1 MKIRIITDSASD
13 MPAVHRPEVAVLS
26 MTVTFGA
33 EEFQDGINL
42 THHQFYEKL
51 IEGEDLP
58 TTSQI
63 SPSQFEEVFQAAV
76 DAGET
81 VVAVVL
87 SAKLSGTY
95 QSACIAAEEFP
106 GQVFVVDSANATLGE
121 LVLVERA
128 VELMDQG
135 LDAAAIAAR
144 LEEEKKEV
152 RLVGLLDTLD
162 AAGNYFPDAAVE
174 MHAGITDNAPC
185 VDFATS
191 LLNTPTVGQAS
202 QNPPENDGPSA
213 EADPSVHVNHFVSA
227 TPRYDDT
234 KFVETERNRAG
245 FIRTPE
251 NPVLALEIIQ
261 GYFSGSGSTG
271 FKWVTGAST
280 IDKGSSRMMRYKIVL
295 SNLSDQQMAAL
306 NYVGE
311 QDYCANPQISQILPY
326 VEGFGAAQDMNDKKL
341 KYVAYDDLFTTK
353 ESPDPNNPGQNITE
367 TVYKKEYEHF
377 NWDYVSTRKGN
388 KPHSNIDNSQ
398 VLWTYYVADMTDFLE
413 VEDVVRSNAS
423 SMPRMNTPGPL
434 NGDGPAF
441 KVADKAASV
450 DAGILGYH
458 MYRGGQ
464 EFKSGDGIVTKGG
477 DNTIANIGVLAR
489 EGMQQ
494 TDKTILEIM
503 TQRGDC

>member
-63 SPSQFEEVFQAAV
+63 SPSQFEEVFRAAV

-152 RLVGLLDTLD
+152 RLVGLLDTLEYLKRGGRVSASVALVGGLLAIKPVVAVQD
-162 AAGNYFPDAAVE
+162 GEVVLLGKARGSKNGNNLLVQE
-174 MHAGITDNAPC
+174 IQKSGG
-185 VDFATS
+185 VDFGRPYRLGYTGLDDS
-191 LLNTPTVGQAS
+191 LLRKYIEDSSALWSGHTDALPICTVGGTIGTHV
-202 QNPPENDGPSA
+202 GP
-213 EADPSVHVNHFVSA
+213 
-227 TPRYDDT
+227 
-234 KFVETERNRAG
+234 
-245 FIRTPE
+245 
-251 NPVLALEIIQ
+251 
-261 GYFSGSGSTG
+261 
-271 FKWVTGAST
+271 GA
-280 IDKGSSRMMRYKIVL
+280 V
-295 SNLSDQQMAAL
+295 AA
-306 NYVGE
+306 
-311 QDYCANPQISQILPY
+311 A
-326 VEGFGAAQDMNDKKL
+326 F
-341 KYVAYDDLFTTK
+341 F
-353 ESPDPNNPGQNITE
+353 
-367 TVYKKEYEHF
+367 
-377 NWDYVSTRKGN
+377 RKG
-388 KPHSNIDNSQ
+388 
-398 VLWTYYVADMTDFLE
+398 
-413 VEDVVRSNAS
+413 
-423 SMPRMNTPGPL
+423 
-434 NGDGPAF
+434 
-441 KVADKAASV
+441 
-450 DAGILGYH
+450 
-458 MYRGGQ
+458 
-464 EFKSGDGIVTKGG
+464 
-477 DNTIANIGVLAR
+477 
-489 EGMQQ
+489 
-494 TDKTILEIM
+494 
-503 TQRGDC
+503 

>member
-63 SPSQFEEVFQAAV
+63 SPSQFEEVFRAAV

-152 RLVGLLDTLD
+152 CLVGLLDTLEYLKRGGRVSASVALVGGLLAIKPVVAVQD
-162 AAGNYFPDAAVE
+162 GEVVVLGKARGSKNGNNLLVQE
-174 MHAGITDNAPC
+174 IQRSGG
-185 VDFATS
+185 VDFGRPYRLGYTGLDDS
-191 LLNTPTVGQAS
+191 LLRKYIEDSSALWSGHTDALPICTVGGTIGTHV
-202 QNPPENDGPSA
+202 GPGAVA
-213 EADPSVHVNHFVSA
+213 EAF
-227 TPRYDDT
+227 
-234 KFVETERNRAG
+234 F
-245 FIRTPE
+245 
-251 NPVLALEIIQ
+251 
-261 GYFSGSGSTG
+261 
-271 FKWVTGAST
+271 
-280 IDKGSSRMMRYKIVL
+280 
-295 SNLSDQQMAAL
+295 
-306 NYVGE
+306 
-311 QDYCANPQISQILPY
+311 
-326 VEGFGAAQDMNDKKL
+326 
-341 KYVAYDDLFTTK
+341 
-353 ESPDPNNPGQNITE
+353 
-367 TVYKKEYEHF
+367 
-377 NWDYVSTRKGN
+377 RKG
-388 KPHSNIDNSQ
+388 
-398 VLWTYYVADMTDFLE
+398 
-413 VEDVVRSNAS
+413 
-423 SMPRMNTPGPL
+423 
-434 NGDGPAF
+434 
-441 KVADKAASV
+441 
-450 DAGILGYH
+450 
-458 MYRGGQ
+458 
-464 EFKSGDGIVTKGG
+464 
-477 DNTIANIGVLAR
+477 
-489 EGMQQ
+489 
-494 TDKTILEIM
+494 
-503 TQRGDC
+503 